1 VTLLSIIN
9 WYFKKSCSS
18 LQVIYKSMKVFKIS
32 ISGTL
37 DFYFIFITIDDPIPH
52 IVYLLLLLCR
62 LRARNWQS
70 IEWCCTCLQSSLL
83 TSKWSNALLLSLF
96 IVRLL
101 VLRKWIS
108 ERLILRTLIRVLGSS
123 RVKSSIIS
131 WASVELP
138 LWTLIVYLLLFKIWL
153 DIVKMLIPVVIRM
166 CIMTY
171 VRA

>member
-1 VTLLSIIN
+1 VYFLSIIY
-9 WYFKKSCSS
+9 WYFKNSCSS
-18 LQVIYKSMKVFKIS
+18 LQVIYKSMKMLKVS

-37 DFYFIFITIDDPIPH
+37 DLNLILITIDDSIPH
-52 IVYLLLLLCR
+52 IIYLLLLLGR

-70 IEWCCTCLQSSLL
+70 IEWCCACLQSSLL
-83 TSKWSNALLLSLF
+83 TSEWSNTLLLSLF

-108 ERLILRTLIRVLGSS
+108 ERLILGTLIRVLGTSW
-123 RVKSSIIS
+123 VKSSVIA

-138 LWTLIVYLLLFKIWL
+138 LWTLIVYLLLFRIWL
-153 DIVKMLIPVVIRM
+153 DIAKMLIPVVIRM